1 MKTEPETPPT
11 PTTPTQQQQQNLI
24 NDTQPKTLSINNNNE
39 RGENHNTDN
48 IILAKDIET
57 EKLLTAIELSKG
69 FSDSYSTTRRARNR
83 CVAFNPNSINS
94 DRVRN
99 RFR

>member
-1 MKTEPETPPT
+1 MALLSESL
-11 PTTPTQQQQQNLI
+11 QQQLN
-24 NDTQPKTLSINNNNE
+24 NNNNNE
-39 RGENHNTDN
+39 NQSKPPATNQLPNDRENHVDRDN

-94 DRVRN
+94 ERVRN
-99 RFR
+99 RFH